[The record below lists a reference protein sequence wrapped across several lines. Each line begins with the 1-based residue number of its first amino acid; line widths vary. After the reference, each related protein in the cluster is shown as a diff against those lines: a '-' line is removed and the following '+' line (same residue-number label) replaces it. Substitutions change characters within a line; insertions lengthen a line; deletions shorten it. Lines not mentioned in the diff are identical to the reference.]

1 MAMQQPSGVEGGP
14 APSAPSKRI
23 DPAALGKAVPPRLE
37 GPPGS
42 VFYRLGLLLVAVAM
56 VLLPLAYLGLV
67 GLAGYG
73 VYWHATEHT
82 SWLAGAG
89 VRLRLLVYAA
99 PIVAGAIVVFFL
111 LKPLFSKPVVSEEF
125 RPLRKEE
132 APLLF
137 ALVRRVAAAVGAPAP
152 DRIDVDCQV
161 NASAGRHRH
170 EGGKQLVL
178 TVGLP
183 LVAGL
188 SLRELTGVIP
198 RDAYLT
204 SFRMRQGKVEIDGF
218 SREASELIPAIEK
231 SKYFSAAQF
240 TSPVTK
246 ARDNE
251 ERFSLSAR
259 IAE

>member
-1 MAMQQPSGVEGGP
+1 MQQPAGMEEGP
-14 APSAPSKRI
+14 APSKRF
-23 DPAALGKAVPPRLE
+23 DPAALRKAVPPRLE

-73 VYWHATEHT
+73 VYWHATEHA

-99 PIVAGAIVVFFL
+99 PIAAGAVVVFFL
-111 LKPLFSKPVVSEEF
+111 LKPLFSKPVVSEDF

-137 ALVRRVAAAVGAPAP
+137 ALVRFVAAAVGAPAP

-170 EGGKQLVL
+170 EGH
-178 TVGLP
+178 
-183 LVAGL
+183 
-188 SLRELTGVIP
+188 
-198 RDAYLT
+198 
-204 SFRMRQGKVEIDGF
+204 
-218 SREASELIPAIEK
+218 
-231 SKYFSAAQF
+231 
-240 TSPVTK
+240 
-246 ARDNE
+246 
-251 ERFSLSAR
+251 
-259 IAE
+259 